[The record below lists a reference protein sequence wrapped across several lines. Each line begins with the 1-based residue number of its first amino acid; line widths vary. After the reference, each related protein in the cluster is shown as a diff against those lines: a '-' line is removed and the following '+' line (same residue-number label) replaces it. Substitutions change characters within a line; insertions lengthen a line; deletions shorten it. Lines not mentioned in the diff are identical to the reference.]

1 MTDNVEPMSA
11 KSEIEEG
18 LTLAPRFDADGLIT
32 CVATDASSGAVLMVA
47 HMNQEALTR
56 TIETG
61 EAPTA
66 KVINIMD
73 ALKKSVKAQGKQAAP
88 AKAQGK
94 RAAASRS
101 AAKKTSRAAPKR
113 KSA

>member
-1 MTDNVEPMSA
+1 VWELINA
-11 KSEIEEG
+11 KIEHR
-18 LTLAPRFDADGLIT
+18 APT
-32 CVATDASSGAVLMVA
+32 V
-47 HMNQEALTR
+47 
-56 TIETG
+56 ETG

-73 ALKKSVKAQGKQAAP
+73 ALKKSVKAQGKQAAAP
-88 AKAQGK
+88 TKAQGK

-101 AAKKTSRAAPKR
+101 AAKKTSRATPKR